1 MYSRVQP
8 AACLVDKTDLCII
21 LAGCWLARSHAFL
34 FLILALFSFNVCQ
47 LTLPKETYCA
57 KEEKGKQRVH
67 KYFIKNICR
76 PTVLYTVF
84 NSTTSSARFSTAPD
98 PKT

>member
-8 AACLVDKTDLCII
+8 AACLVDKTDLFCW
-21 LAGCWLARSHAFL
+21 LLVAGCRWLARSHAFL
-34 FLILALFSFNVCQ
+34 FFSVVQFQC
-47 LTLPKETYCA
+47 LRLPSETYYA

-76 PTVLYTVF
+76 PTYCTHTH
-84 NSTTSSARFSTAPD
+84 SIQ
-98 PKT
+98 